1 MFFFSPSNSERLWEC
16 DSIYRECATFGDTKR
31 CFRDIFRL
39 GEITQ
44 STIEK
49 QTIHRRIYRNIHDC
63 FTAKM
68 AHSWREHLTVLLL
81 SSLLFEMQM
90 TLEATLDRMHRKQL
104 LTSNRQ
110 LITFSP
116 KIGFII
122 SINNSFLPLFFQDF
136 IEHCLLF
143 SRPHRRS
150 VIIRCPQ
157 NDGGARLFSC
167 HLNGL
172 WLFFVATACCA
183 AAGRR

>member
-1 MFFFSPSNSERLWEC
+1 M
-16 DSIYRECATFGDTKR
+16 
-31 CFRDIFRL
+31 
-39 GEITQ
+39 GEITR

-68 AHSWREHLTVLLL
+68 ARSWREHLTVLLL
-81 SSLLFEMQM
+81 SSSLLFEMQM

-116 KIGFII
+116 NIGFII

-136 IEHCLLF
+136 IEHCLLVW
-143 SRPHRRS
+143 RPHRRS

-167 HLNGL
+167 RLNGPG
-172 WLFFVATACCA
+172 LFFLLPLRVVRLPVDTE
-183 AAGRR
+183 